1 MDRTKLTYTPNK
13 RKSVTIVD
21 TICFMLI
28 GIGFIITSLFDVV
41 LASPNQTPWLTML
54 LGFMGLVFFWLPIII
69 SSLED

>member
-1 MDRTKLTYTPNK
+1 MNRTKLTYTPAK
-13 RKSVTIVD
+13 RKSVDAVD

-54 LGFMGLVFFWLPIII
+54 LGFLGLVFFWLPVIV
-69 SSLED
+69 STLED

>member
-1 MDRTKLTYTPNK
+1 MNRTKLTYTPAK

-28 GIGFIITSLFDVV
+28 GIGFIVTSLFDVV
-41 LASPNQTPWLTML
+41 LASPNQIPWLTML
-54 LGFMGLVFFWLPIII
+54 LGFMGLIFFWLPVII

>member
-1 MDRTKLTYTPNK
+1 MNRTKLTYTPTK

-41 LASPNQTPWLTML
+41 LASPNQIPWLTML
-54 LGFMGLVFFWLPIII
+54 LGFMGLICFWLPVII
-69 SSLED
+69 STLED